1 MSKYAILWTATAVA
15 SELRA
20 HAADLWRIVEAQ
32 HVISTSRL
40 AGSLADQARLEA
52 LIEDAKPPLPP
63 EARGLDPLL
72 ATPFRYYHQS
82 ASRFRRK
89 GARPGIFYASEAEAT
104 ALSETSYWRL
114 VFLSR
119 SPGLPP
125 PTTTQEWS
133 AFTIAT
139 RLTAMLDLTR
149 PPFAVDAVHWKD
161 PDDYSACQA
170 LADQART
177 ALADAIRYTSV
188 RDPEHRANVAVL
200 NPHACGA
207 RKPRIRT
214 TWHLRFDADGLS
226 AFAAFPS
233 RHRYRFTRAEFGL

>member
-1 MSKYAILWTATAVA
+1 MWTATAVA
-15 SELRA
+15 FELRP
-20 HAADLWRIVEAQ
+20 HGLDLWRIVEAQ
-32 HVISTSRL
+32 HVISTGRL

-72 ATPFRYYHQS
+72 ATPFRYWHRS
-82 ASRFRRK
+82 ASRFRRA
-89 GARPGIFYASEAEAT
+89 GERPGIFYASEEEAT
-104 ALSETSYWRL
+104 ALAETAYWRL
-114 VFLSR
+114 MFLSR
-119 SPGLPP
+119 SPGMAA

-149 PPFAVDAVHWKD
+149 LPFVTDAVQWMD
-161 PDDYSACQA
+161 PVDYAACQS
-170 LADQART
+170 LADAART
-177 ALADAIRYTSV
+177 AAADAIRYSSV
-188 RDPEHRANVAVL
+188 RDAQHRANVAVL
-200 NPHACGA
+200 GTGAFGA

-214 TWHLRFDADGLS
+214 TWHLRFDRDGVS

-233 RHRYRFTRAEFGL
+233 PDRHRFTRAGFGL